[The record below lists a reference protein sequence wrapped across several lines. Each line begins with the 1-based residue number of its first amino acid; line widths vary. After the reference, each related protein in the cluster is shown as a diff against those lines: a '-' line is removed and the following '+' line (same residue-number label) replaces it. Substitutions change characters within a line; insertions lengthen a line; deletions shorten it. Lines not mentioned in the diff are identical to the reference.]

1 MTAEYQTLK
10 VKLRSSKSQNER
22 VLVYEIRN
30 HAVAQL
36 WARQLKLSLNSGLK
50 EKNRF
55 YNFIADPDKELKIY
69 IERLKN
75 NIEVLRK
82 LHPDLKI
89 DDLDTSN
96 PGPSINHLHYNFA
109 HSRLVEDLV
118 DDSNRKAWD
127 EFNVLLHA
135 IESVMES
142 QKAVKGM
149 GLPLARIVFTWN
161 DHHRVA
167 IPDAFYDEYSLHIN
181 FGHVYI
187 NYAQTGRQIY
197 EMYMNNDLGL
207 HDEHIQPARFI
218 SGDTILW
225 FGGDIGHRRALEIEN
240 NLHNW
245 FEKNKERFN
254 KLGFH
259 WGDPKLALGQIP
271 VGRLKNLP
279 YHTKEMKA
287 LIQELSEFDEVAG
300 VEVL

>member
-1 MTAEYQTLK
+1 MTTYQTLK
-10 VKLRSSKSQNER
+10 VKLRSSKTQQER
-22 VLVYEIRN
+22 VLEFEIRQ
-30 HAVAQL
+30 HPVAQL
-36 WARQLKLSLNSGLK
+36 WAQQLKLSLPSGLK

-55 YNFIADPDKELKIY
+55 YNFIADPDKELTTY
-69 IERLKN
+69 IDRLKKT
-75 NIEVLRK
+75 IEALRK
-82 LHPDLKI
+82 LHPELKI
-89 DDLDTSN
+89 DDLDTN
-96 PGPSINHLHYNFA
+96 NLGTSINHLHYNFA
-109 HSRLVEDLV
+109 HGRLVEEKV
-118 DDSNRKAWD
+118 NDSNRKEWD

-142 QKAVKGM
+142 QKAVRGM

-167 IPDAFYDEYSLHIN
+167 IPEAFYDEYSLHIN

-197 EMYMNNDLGL
+197 EMYMNNDLSL

-225 FGGDIGHRRALEIEN
+225 FGGDIGHRRALEIEKN
-240 NLHNW
+240 VELW

-259 WGDPKLALGQIP
+259 WGDPKLALGQIA
-271 VGRLKNLP
+271 VGRLRNLP
-279 YHTKEMKA
+279 YHTREMKT
-287 LIQELSEFDEVAG
+287 LIQELSEFDEVIGA
-300 VEVL
+300 EVV

>member
-1 MTAEYQTLK
+1 MTTNYQTLK
-10 VKLRSSKSQNER
+10 VKLRASKTQNER
-22 VLVYEIRN
+22 ELEYEIRK
-30 HAVAQL
+30 HPVAQL
-36 WARQLKLSLNSGLK
+36 WADQLKLSLSSGLK
-50 EKNRF
+50 ENNRF
-55 YNFIADPDKELKIY
+55 YNFHADPDKELTIY
-69 IERLKN
+69 IERLKK
-75 NIEVLRK
+75 NIEALRK
-82 LHPDLKI
+82 LHPELKI
-89 DDLDTSN
+89 DDLDTN
-96 PGPSINHLHYNFA
+96 NLGPSINHLHYNFA
-109 HSRLVEDLV
+109 HSRLVEDLI
-118 DDSNRKAWD
+118 DDSNRKTWD

-161 DHHRVA
+161 DHHR
-167 IPDAFYDEYSLHIN
+167 ITTPETFYDEYSLHIN

-197 EMYMNNDLGL
+197 EMYMNNDLSL
-207 HDEHIQPARFI
+207 HDEHIQPARYI

-225 FGGDIGHRRALEIEN
+225 FGGDIGHRRALEIEKN
-240 NLHNW
+240 VQEW

-259 WGDPKLALGQIP
+259 WGDPKLALGQIA

-287 LIQELSEFDEVAG
+287 LIQELSEYDEVRS
-300 VEVL
+300 VEVI